1 MKARWTRWQATALLA
16 VLPLG
21 VAGPALAQD
30 CLPLDMACVV
40 DEVTEHAQG
49 TVDDTVTT
57 VTDTVGPVVDDTSDE
72 VDRILGGGN
81 EPPPPPDGGGG
92 GDSGGG
98 GDGGSG
104 NGDGGAG
111 PASGRSALPLGLR
124 PAAITTGATI
134 TPSEQPVQLDNG
146 TDLRDRFATTIA
158 GAAKSLAVVAA
169 LLGIAVAF
177 VLTQNRIDRSDP
189 RLALAPVEADLVRF
203 A

>member
-1 MKARWTRWQATALLA
+1 MKARWTRWPVTALLA

-21 VAGPALAQD
+21 VAGPALAQE
-30 CLPLDMACVV
+30 CPPLDMTCVV
-40 DEVTEHAQG
+40 DEVTENAQG
-49 TVDDTVTT
+49 TVDDTVGT

-98 GDGGSG
+98 DGGSG

-111 PASGRSALPLGLR
+111 PASGRSDLPLGLR
-124 PAAITTGATI
+124 PAAITTGTTV
-134 TPSEQPVQLDNG
+134 TPSEPPVQLDTG
-146 TDLRDRFATTIA
+146 TDLRERFATTVA
-158 GAAKSLAVVAA
+158 GAAKSLSVVAV
-169 LLGIAVAF
+169 LLGIAIAF